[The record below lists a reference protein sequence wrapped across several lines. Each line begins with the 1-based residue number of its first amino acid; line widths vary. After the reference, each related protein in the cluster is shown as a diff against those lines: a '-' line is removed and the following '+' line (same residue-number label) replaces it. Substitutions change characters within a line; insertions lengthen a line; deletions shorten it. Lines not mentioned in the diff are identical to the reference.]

1 MSDIKLFRFSKNGA
15 VELAGSTA
23 PLEKGLHALMEKNLE
38 CFLGIRLVAGE
49 YPTGKNHHG
58 RIDTLGLDENGC
70 PVILEYKRHSNENVI
85 NQGLYYLD
93 WLLDHRAEFKLLVLE
108 RYGKQ
113 AADNLEW
120 EGARVLCIAGDFTK
134 FDLHAIAQIGRNIE
148 LIRYKFFSDD
158 LILFELLTT
167 QPQQQGQTKP
177 SKGQQAASS
186 VATPAEKPLT
196 KGALTRQIDTMPPN
210 IAKLWK
216 ETLDFIRGL
225 GEDVTIRFLRHYVA
239 CSRLK
244 NFVCLH
250 PLKAEIVLWLTLDP
264 GSVPLKQG
272 FTQDVTN
279 KGHLG
284 SGNLEV
290 RIGNEAA
297 LAKALPLIE
306 RAYEES

>member
-15 VELAGSTA
+15 QELPGRTA
-23 PLEKGLHALMEKNLE
+23 PLEKKLHTLMEKNLE

-49 YPTGKNHHG
+49 YSTGKNHHG

-70 PVILEYKRHSNENVI
+70 PVILEYKRHTNENVI

-113 AADNLEW
+113 AASQLEW
-120 EGARVLCIAGDFTK
+120 DGARVLCIAGEFTK
-134 FDLHAIAQIGRNIE
+134 FDLHAVAQIGRNIE
-148 LIRYKFFSDD
+148 LIRYRFFSDD
-158 LILFELLTT
+158 LILFELLTS
-167 QPQQQGQTKP
+167 QASQQGAPKGA
-177 SKGQQAASS
+177 KGQAPSAPAPSEEEPAA
-186 VATPAEKPLT
+186 
-196 KGALTRQIDTMPPN
+196 KGSLARQIAGMSPD
-210 IAKLWK
+210 IANLW
-216 ETLDFIRGL
+216 EEILDYIRGL
-225 GEDVTIRFLRHYVA
+225 GEDVNIRFLRHYVA

-250 PLKAEIVLWLTLDP
+250 PLKSEIVLWLKLDP
-264 GSVPLKQG
+264 ASISLEPG
-272 FTQDVTN
+272 FTQDVSS

-284 SGNLEV
+284 TGNLEV
-290 RIGNEAA
+290 RITNEAA

>member
-1 MSDIKLFRFSKNGA
+1 MSDIKLFRFSQNGA
-15 VELAGSTA
+15 QELPGTTA

-70 PVILEYKRHSNENVI
+70 PVILEYKRHTNENVI

-120 EGARVLCIAGDFTK
+120 GGARVLCIAGDFTK
-134 FDLHAIAQIGRNIE
+134 FDLHAVAQIGRNIE
-148 LIRYKFFSDD
+148 LIRYRFFSDD
-158 LILFELLTT
+158 LILFELLTA
-167 QPQQQGQTKP
+167 QPSQQEE
-177 SKGQQAASS
+177 SKKAKSPQEAP
-186 VATPAEKPLT
+186 PAPAPAKKIHA
-196 KGALTRQIDTMPPN
+196 KGTLAWQIDTMAPD
-210 IAKLWK
+210 IAKLWE

-225 GEDVTIRFLRHYVA
+225 GEDVNIRFLRHYVA

-250 PLKAEIVLWLTLDP
+250 PLKTEIVLWLKLDP
-264 GSVPLKQG
+264 VSIPLEPG
-272 FTQDVTN
+272 FTQDVSN

-290 RIGNEAA
+290 RISNEAT

>member
-1 MSDIKLFRFSKNGA
+1 MSDIKLFRFSKDGA
-15 VELAGSTA
+15 EELAGRTA
-23 PLEKGLHALMEKNLE
+23 PLEKGLHTLMEKNLE
-38 CFLGIRLVAGE
+38 CFLGIRFVAGE

-70 PVILEYKRHSNENVI
+70 PVILEYKRHTNENVI

-120 EGARVLCIAGDFTK
+120 DGARVLCIAGDFTK
-134 FDLHAIAQIGRNIE
+134 FDLHAVAQIGRNIE
-148 LIRYKFFSDD
+148 LIRYRFFSDD
-158 LILFELLTT
+158 LILFELLTS
-167 QPQQQGQTKP
+167 QPSPQEESKKAKGHQGGVP
-177 SKGQQAASS
+177 AA
-186 VATPAEKPLT
+186 ATAEKPLT
-196 KGALTRQIDTMPPN
+196 KGTLTRQINAMSPD
-210 IAKLWK
+210 IAKLWE

-225 GEDVTIRFLRHYVA
+225 GEDVNIRFLRHYVA

-250 PLKAEIVLWLTLDP
+250 PLKSEIVLWLTLDP
-264 GSVPLKQG
+264 GSIPLEKG
-272 FTQDVTN
+272 FTQDVSN

-284 SGNLEV
+284 TGNLEV
-290 RIGNEAA
+290 RIANEAA